1 MKTGKANYLTFFNKK
16 IKKKFVPEFIF
27 FTKKN
32 FLKNENRYLNL
43 VKNKFKKK
51 IIIRSSAIDEDSK
64 NSSNAGKYTSYS
76 NINPKNKI
84 EVSFSIKKLLK
95 KFKNLNDQI
104 IIQEFLEKPDLS
116 GVIFTYDT
124 NNNSPYY
131 IINYDRSKKTDL
143 ITSGIK
149 NDTMKTL
156 YLYRNNLVFRDEV
169 FKKLINIVKKIEKI
183 FLNEKLDIEFAIKK
197 KKIYIFQIR
206 PLTKAKKNID
216 NNLLVSLNNISKKLK
231 KLKKKLPDI
240 HGEDTIFS
248 NMADWNPAEMIGDK
262 PKPLSIS
269 LYSELITN
277 SIWADQRSNYGY
289 QNVKPNR
296 LMINLGGSPFIDLRT
311 DLNSFLPKKLNSKI
325 KKKSCR

>member
-51 IIIRSSAIDEDSK
+51 IIIRSSTIDEDSK

-131 IINYDRSKKTDL
+131 IINYDRSKKQT
-143 ITSGIK
+143 
-149 NDTMKTL
+149 
-156 YLYRNNLVFRDEV
+156 
-169 FKKLINIVKKIEKI
+169 
-183 FLNEKLDIEFAIKK
+183 
-197 KKIYIFQIR
+197 
-206 PLTKAKKNID
+206 
-216 NNLLVSLNNISKKLK
+216 
-231 KLKKKLPDI
+231 
-240 HGEDTIFS
+240 
-248 NMADWNPAEMIGDK
+248 
-262 PKPLSIS
+262 
-269 LYSELITN
+269 
-277 SIWADQRSNYGY
+277 
-289 QNVKPNR
+289 
-296 LMINLGGSPFIDLRT
+296 
-311 DLNSFLPKKLNSKI
+311 
-325 KKKSCR
+325 